1 MGITFKVEGLKDV
14 YAAFEQLAADI
25 GDKKAQSKVLIPAAR
40 EAMQPVLVQAQT
52 NAPVDTGAL
61 SNTLIIEARRP
72 TKRDRRSKYITEND
86 TVIAA
91 ITTKAFPKKIRGA
104 FFKENQALYESDKEA
119 YKQKF
124 KALTK
129 QLNFPYDARAI
140 AQEFGTAKMKG
151 HKPFLRPAMESQS
164 ESTVRRLGEIL
175 GRRINQYRAKQKW
188 QNLVWRLAKST
199 KQTKR
204 TF

>member
-25 GDKKAQSKVLIPAAR
+25 GDKNAKSKVLIPAAR
-40 EAMQPVLVQAQT
+40 EAMQPVLIQAKT

-61 SNTLIIEARRP
+61 SNTLIVEARRP
-72 TKRDRRSKYITEND
+72 TKRDMRSKYITQSD

-91 ITTKAFPKKIRGA
+91 VTTKAFPKKIRGA

-119 YKQKF
+119 YQQKF

-164 ESTVRRLGEIL
+164 QQTVRRLGEIL
-175 GRRINQYRAKQKW
+175 ARRINQYRAKQK
-188 QNLVWRLAKST
+188 
-199 KQTKR
+199 
-204 TF
+204 